1 MGCPPAPRGTPLTWF
16 AGDGLDGQ
24 RYLGVLRH
32 GERLVAGGEGGDH
45 DVRHVD
51 LLEGRGGE
59 ERRGRVTPSLCATS
73 PRAGP
78 AGWQRG
84 DPRLY
89 LDLLLQQVDFVLLLD
104 ELLLLLRDLAGGRQR
119 G

>member
-1 MGCPPAPRGTPLTWF
+1 M
-16 AGDGLDGQ
+16 
-24 RYLGVLRH
+24 
-32 GERLVAGGEGGDH
+32 
-45 DVRHVD
+45 
-51 LLEGRGGE
+51 
-59 ERRGRVTPSLCATS
+59 
-73 PRAGP
+73 
-78 AGWQRG
+78 GWQRG